1 MAGRRRKE
9 IRVVFFGNHDVGIAA
24 LGSLLPKTN
33 VVAVIAH
40 PPDPEEGV
48 CFSSLHD
55 FAFDSKIPVI
65 RGKATEK
72 SIYDFVKEASPDLIW
87 VTDYRYLLPLQITS
101 LAKIGTVNLHPSL
114 LPRYRGRAPLN
125 WAIINGEDK
134 IGLTAHFI
142 DEGVDSGD
150 IIKQLPISLSI
161 HQDIGDAINLL
172 IPIYRA
178 ITEDV
183 IHCFIEGN
191 VPRRKQDISS
201 HPVFPSRKPE
211 DGQIHWKNSALD
223 IYNLIRAVSHPYPG
237 AFTYVN
243 GRKLYLWKSSF
254 SEDLS
259 SKKQRAG
266 TVLKLN
272 KLNGFD
278 VQCGDGVLNV
288 LEWSAGSDEESNLIV
303 GDILT

>member
-55 FAFDSKIPVI
+55 FAFANEIPVI
-65 RGKATEK
+65 RGRGTED
-72 SIYDFVKEASPDLIW
+72 IVYEFVKEASPDLIW
-87 VTDYRYLLPLQITS
+87 VTDYRYLLPIEITS

-114 LPRYRGRAPLN
+114 LPKYRGRAPLN

-150 IIKQLPISLSI
+150 IIKQLPLSLSI
-161 HQDIGDAINLL
+161 HQDVGDAINLL
-172 IPIYRA
+172 IPIYRT

-183 IHCFIEGN
+183 INCFIEGN
-191 VPRRKQDISS
+191 VPRCKQDVSQY
-201 HPVFPSRKPE
+201 PVFPSRKPE
-211 DGQIHWKNSALD
+211 DGQIHWKNTALD
-223 IYNLIRAVSHPYPG
+223 ICNLIRAVSHPYPG

-243 GRKLYLWKSSF
+243 GRKLYLWKSYF
-254 SEDLS
+254 SEDIS
-259 SKKQRAG
+259 RKKQRAG

-272 KLNGFD
+272 NSDGFD
-278 VQCGDGVLNV
+278 VQCGDGVLNI
-288 LEWSAGSDEESNLIV
+288 LKWSAESDEELLLTV